1 MKLIALLAVAM
12 VAVSAASSWAVG
24 PPERQ
29 VAITMDDL
37 PAGAADRMS
46 GTAIDDMTAKLV
58 GTLRDQKVPAVG
70 FVNSGKLFKWGEADT
85 RIKALQIWL
94 DNRDA
99 LSDPAYGM
107 PETYVGEEGT
117 GWLDH
122 WAITQ
127 SKPPQGARYFRNG

>member
-1 MKLIALLAVAM
+1 MKLLSFLALAMLAL
-12 VAVSAASSWAVG
+12 SAASSWAAG

-29 VAITMDDL
+29 VAITVDDL

-94 DNRDA
+94 DNGFE
-99 LSDPAYGM
+99 LGNH
-107 PETYVGEEGT
+107 TYSHAS
-117 GWLDH
+117 L
-122 WAITQ
+122 
-127 SKPPQGARYFRNG
+127 NG